1 MDLIQ
6 IDVEK
11 CKRDGICAEVC
22 PAKIIRL
29 EGEAFPEETA
39 DADQRCISCGHC
51 VAVCPTGA
59 LSNSRVTGC
68 LPLNKDLRVSAEALE
83 QFLKMRRSV
92 REFKSAPVPREAL
105 ERVIDTARW
114 APSAGNRQRVCWLV
128 VETPETIKRLAG
140 LVVDFFRTSGESYS
154 KGTVDAWDQG
164 LDLILCNA
172 PNVIVAHASHE
183 DIWSPVDCA
192 IAVTYL
198 ELAARAGGLG
208 TCWAGFLVGAA
219 AQDRRVME
227 YLGLPPDNK
236 IFGAVMIGYPK
247 FRYHRI
253 PEKNR
258 AELDWL

>member
-1 MDLIQ
+1 MGLIQ

-11 CKRDGICAEVC
+11 CKRDGICVAVC

-29 EGEAFPEETA
+29 EGEAFPEETP

-51 VAVCPTGA
+51 VAACPTGA
-59 LSNSRVTGC
+59 LFNSRVTGC
-68 LPLNKDLRVSAEALE
+68 LPINKDLKAGAEAVE

-92 REFKSAPVPREAL
+92 REFKTAAVPREAL

-114 APSAGNRQRVCWLV
+114 APSAGNRQRVRWLV
-128 VETPETIKRLAG
+128 LETPETIKRLAG
-140 LVVDFFRTSGESYS
+140 LVVDFCRVSGEIYT
-154 KGTVDAWDQG
+154 KGIVDAWDQG

-172 PNVIVAHASHE
+172 PNVIVAHALHE
-183 DIWSPVDCA
+183 DVWSSVDCA

-208 TCWAGFLVGAA
+208 TCWAGFLVDAA
-219 AQDRRVME
+219 AQDGRIKE
-227 YLGLPPDNK
+227 YLGLPVENR

-253 PEKNR
+253 PEKNP
-258 AELDWL
+258 AVLDWL